1 MQTQTAV
8 NRNGCTLSSPGAAS
22 CPAEK
27 LGPNFIADAAVPV
40 GDPCFLEVAAVV
52 NSRDLS
58 HKNPFFQMEMCFRW
72 PVTTFAQGSGE
83 KTRGRQNRTSRVR
96 EIQRSLLNLIFSL
109 GLDGSRQV
117 AVSASKC
124 LFNNHQLPS
133 LDCKQAFAPRT
144 QIYSWNESKA
154 RFRQLVGASVAQ
166 RRDGAC
172 CQMVRRFLQHPSR
185 EKRRR

>member
-1 MQTQTAV
+1 
-8 NRNGCTLSSPGAAS
+8 
-22 CPAEK
+22 
-27 LGPNFIADAAVPV
+27 
-40 GDPCFLEVAAVV
+40 
-52 NSRDLS
+52 
-58 HKNPFFQMEMCFRW
+58 MCFRW
-72 PVTTFAQGSGE
+72 PVTTFARGSGE

-96 EIQRSLLNLIFSL
+96 EIQRSLLIFSL
-109 GLDGSRQV
+109 DLDGSRQV
-117 AVSASKC
+117 ALSASKC

-172 CQMVRRFLQHPSR
+172 QMPLAWRFLQHKSARKGGSDEACPSVPWQPLQQPDR
-185 EKRRR
+185 VRRGSAAEPIQNPEACSR